1 MLLVS
6 LLKIRRFFNKYSLKV
21 KFVRPIFRDIS
32 KELHKGQHTVEN
44 FLVFLKSRTEKYY
57 ILLKQLCLLYC
68 TVHCTL
74 YSRCVI
80 RNIVPQCTKRYFKWG
95 NICFSA
101 QRIMSNIVIF
111 LQCTSSV
118 SSGELFGK
126 HNFTHLF
133 IQYMYSICQETTNS
147 DIIVHWVSVYCTV
160 YLVYLD

>member
-1 MLLVS
+1 MYG
-6 LLKIRRFFNKYSLKV
+6 RFSE
-21 KFVRPIFRDIS
+21 IFQRSYTKD
-32 KELHKGQHTVEN
+32 N
-44 FLVFLKSRTEKYY
+44 
-57 ILLKQLCLLYC
+57 ILLKNSWCSWRHEPKNTTFKTAMLTVLY
-68 TVHCTL
+68 CTL

-95 NICFSA
+95 NICYSA